1 MDIAGTVYKVE
12 ANACLLNIRTE
23 IDALVN
29 HGELN
34 SDDGQYMA
42 HCLNIIDTYI
52 NRGDAE

>member
-1 MDIAGTVYKVE
+1 MNIPTTVNKVE
-12 ANACLLNIRTE
+12 ANACLMNIRTE

-29 HGELN
+29 HGELDN
-34 SDDGQYMA
+34 DEGCYMA

>member
-1 MDIAGTVYKVE
+1 MNIPTTINKVE
-12 ANACLLNIRTE
+12 VNACLLNIRTE
-23 IDALVN
+23 IDALVS

-52 NRGDAE
+52 NRGDVE

>member
-1 MDIAGTVYKVE
+1 MNIPTTINKVE

-42 HCLNIIDTYI
+42 HYLNIIDTYI

>member
-1 MDIAGTVYKVE
+1 MNIPTTINKVE

-34 SDDGQYMA
+34 SDDGQYIA

-52 NRGDAE
+52 NWGDAE

>member
-1 MDIAGTVYKVE
+1 MNILTTVNKTE
-12 ANACLLNIRTE
+12 ANACLMNIRTE

-29 HGELN
+29 HGELDN
-34 SDDGQYMA
+34 DEGHYMA

>member
-1 MDIAGTVYKVE
+1 MDRKYFHVDTHKFAFQT
-12 ANACLLNIRTE
+12 
-23 IDALVN
+23 N